1 MKKYSKLSFLAL
13 AISILLSG
21 AAQAQQTGTI
31 KKYLDEKER
40 VYEAICNNFGLQTW
54 NLYSLEGPSDIQ
66 SAKEKYRELF
76 TDEEL
81 KRNISV
87 WSGELEKSSD
97 QVLKRRIEVWK
108 KILDAAKIEYSPE
121 IIKLSS
127 ALLEEVRNRDPKEAA
142 KTKELQERIIELIK
156 KRNEKARESGYNN
169 YAEFILESTGLGAK
183 WFYDFTELVD
193 KKTLPVYKELFD
205 KIKKEKGA
213 VTIGDVAK
221 LQRSLPA
228 PSFSSDSLYIVM
240 SATLADIGIDY
251 SKLPIR
257 FVIKEADFGG
267 NCIGVRIPEDMRV
280 IMVPNMPIPV
290 YLHELGHGLQWMK
303 TAIESPLLE
312 GYEWCLG
319 GTAPAFYEGMAQT
332 LAGFSKHPEWYKK
345 YARFTDEKIKGYTV
359 NDKFNEAAKIR
370 FNLINFM
377 LEIELYKNPERDPG
391 EIFSSLLEKYLL
403 LENVKYPF
411 SLVNTLYVD
420 YPCYLHNYFLADII
434 AWQVHDALK
443 NKFGSNYL
451 FNKNVGEYMADTLYK
466 DGILLEWQ
474 QILKRATGKTLDV
487 EGYLKQ
493 LGI

>member
-1 MKKYSKLSFLAL
+1 MKKHSFLV
-13 AISILLSG
+13 IKTFIILILFVAS
-21 AAQAQQTGTI
+21 AAPQQKGTI
-31 KKYLDEKER
+31 KKYLDDKEK
-40 VYEAICNNFGLQTW
+40 VYEEICNNFGLQTW
-54 NLYSLEGPSDIQ
+54 NLYSLEGPADIQ
-66 SAKEKYRELF
+66 SAKEKFRKLF

-81 KRNISV
+81 KKNIKGWGSEPEIM
-87 WSGELEKSSD
+87 GD
-97 QVLKRRIEVWK
+97 QSLKRRIDVWK
-108 KILDAAKIEYSPE
+108 KILDAASIEYSPE

-127 ALLEEVRNRDPKEAA
+127 SLLEDVRNRDTKDAA
-142 KTKELQERIIELIK
+142 KTKELQARVIELIK
-156 KRNEKARESGYNN
+156 KRNELALVNGYNN
-169 YAEFILESTGLGAK
+169 YAEFVLESTGLGAK
-183 WFYDFTELVD
+183 WFYEFVESVD

-205 KIKKEKGA
+205 KIKNEKGA
-213 VTIGDVAK
+213 VSIGDIARFQK
-221 LQRSLPA
+221 NLPA
-228 PSFSSDSLYIVM
+228 PSFSKDSLFLVM
-240 SATLADIGIDY
+240 SETLADIGIDY
-251 SKLPIR
+251 GKLPIR

-280 IMVPNMPIPV
+280 VMVPNMPVSV

-312 GYEWCLG
+312 GYEWCMG

-345 YARFTDEKIKGYTV
+345 YARFTDEKIKGYTSV
-359 NDKFNEAAKIR
+359 DKFNEAVKIR

-377 LEIELYKNPERDPG
+377 LEIELYKNPDRDPG
-391 EIFSSLLEKYLL
+391 ELFSSLIEKYLL
-403 LENVKYPF
+403 LENIKYPF
-411 SLVNTLYVD
+411 SMVNTLYVD

-443 NKFGSNYL
+443 NRFGGNYL
-451 FNKNVGEYMADTLYK
+451 FDKHVGEFMADNLYK
-466 DGILLEWQ
+466 DGMLLEWQ